1 MHTGVGVCQHLSRLN
16 RKKKLSMNQNKED
29 VVNEVVGEL
38 ISLLSWQADK
48 ARDRKLRQ
56 TLASIDGMLIT

>member
-1 MHTGVGVCQHLSRLN
+1 MLTGAGVYQHLSRLN

>member
-1 MHTGVGVCQHLSRLN
+1 MHTGVGVYQHLSRLN

>member
-1 MHTGVGVCQHLSRLN
+1 MLTGAGVYQHLSRLN

-29 VVNEVVGEL
+29 VVNVVVGEL